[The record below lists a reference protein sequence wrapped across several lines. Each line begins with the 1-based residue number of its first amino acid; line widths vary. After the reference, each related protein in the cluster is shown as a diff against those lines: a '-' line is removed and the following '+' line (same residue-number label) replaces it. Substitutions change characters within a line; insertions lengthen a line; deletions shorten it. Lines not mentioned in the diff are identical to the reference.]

1 MAVRTFWTDE
11 RLEMLRRLAPGNSA
25 SQIAVQIGE
34 GATRSAVIGAC
45 HRFGIQLGANRPGMT
60 ATSLVDK
67 RERAATKR
75 QRQEI
80 RVKTE
85 PKPPHSGNVLSLPL
99 KPRPHLVQQPPGDV
113 VSRSRS
119 SSWSSSSITAAGNIV
134 DYNRQGALYCGNHKY
149 PGSSYC
155 RGHALRNTPGVVR
168 DQPPLDAAE

>member
-11 RLEMLRRLAPGNSA
+11 RLEMLRRLAPGKSA
-25 SQIAVQIGE
+25 SQIAAEIGE

-99 KPRPHLVQQPPGDV
+99 KPRPHLVQQPPADI
-113 VSRSRS
+113 VSRRPVG
-119 SSWSSSSITAAGNIV
+119 ILELEQHHCRNIV